1 MNEVLVCR
9 GCHHSLLDEAG
20 CALCLGVKP
29 HLMPVDA
36 VEDEAVPLA
45 QLAQESATLLRSQLK
60 QLKVM
65 QKATKSYDPALSK
78 ESREHSN
85 ALAKL
90 LDASRKVVQDG
101 IDAVEVMS
109 FKERADLFKDWFST
123 LPPAYRRQLH
133 EELGSK
139 VVTAAPVQPLQPGD
153 YDADYGQ
160 PN

>member
-9 GCHHSLLDEAG
+9 GCRHPLLDESG
-20 CALCLGVKP
+20 CALCLSVKP

-36 VEDEAVPLA
+36 IEDEHVPLA
-45 QLAQESATLLRSQLK
+45 QLAQESASLLRAQLK
-60 QLKVM
+60 QLKVK
-65 QKATKSYDPALSK
+65 QKAATDYEPVLAK

-109 FKERADLFKDWFST
+109 FKERADLFKEWFSS

-133 EELGSK
+133 EELEGK
-139 VVTAAPVQPLQPGD
+139 LITAAPKQPIQPEE
-153 YDADYGQ
+153 YDSSYGR